1 MNDDAREP
9 SCVLCSIKH
18 AGTAFAYMQ
27 EFKTGAYP
35 ENYAKALGE
44 LNLAAAH
51 LVEEFPIVANSVRA
65 FRLELEAD
73 PLKTL
78 DWKRLIVTVQELK
91 LKLPTVQ
98 VELLDEIATW
108 FKEQKEP

>member
-9 SCVLCSIKH
+9 SCVLCAIKH
-18 AGTAFAYMQ
+18 VGTAFGYMQ

-51 LVEEFPIVANSVRA
+51 LVEEFPFVAHAVRG
-65 FRLELEAD
+65 FRLELESD
-73 PLKTL
+73 PLKTQ

-91 LKLPTVQ
+91 LKLPRVQ
-98 VELLDEIATW
+98 VDLLDEISEW